1 MAELIV
7 KLSKT
12 VEERIKE
19 FPEVNWPVFL
29 EKTVERKLEHLGRM
43 EELSRKFVKE
53 EESTDWAV
61 KLQRSSR
68 KGRFEE
74 LKKKGLI

>member
-1 MAELIV
+1 V
-7 KLSKT
+7 KLSKN

-19 FPEVNWPVFL
+19 FPEVNWPAFL
-29 EKTVERKLEHLGRM
+29 EKTVERKLDHLKRM
-43 EELSRKFVKE
+43 EELSTQLEKE
-53 EESTDWAV
+53 EETTDWAV

-68 KGRFEE
+68 KGRFDE